1 MGSTRFP
8 CCVKQSDGGNFFFP
22 FSSASCLLKPRRPE
36 VSVLPSP
43 APGVPLPGS
52 SPPKLTHRQLF
63 TSLPAPPG
71 ATRATRR
78 SLPTSHFADTHSL
91 SSALLLAAAAMLG
104 FFFFLFSRGSRQI
117 RRRSATFPERPWGPR
132 SGHVGSIVPRSC

>member
-1 MGSTRFP
+1 MTEAT
-8 CCVKQSDGGNFFFP
+8 FFFP

-36 VSVLPSP
+36 VSVLPFP

-52 SPPKLTHRQLF
+52 SPPKLTHQQLF

-91 SSALLLAAAAMLG
+91 SSALLLAAAAMLV
-104 FFFFLFSRGSRQI
+104 FFFFSFFFRGGPAKYAVAQQLSQNVHGGRA
-117 RRRSATFPERPWGPR
+117 RVTSALLCRGPAD
-132 SGHVGSIVPRSC
+132 SHKPSPP